1 MQSIA
6 RVCAGFVT
14 TSLADF
20 CQIHLPRILT
30 SSFGMLSNLA
40 SLIFFVF
47 VRPTATTIPTM
58 TSIDWHKLALNAG
71 VLLEAV
77 PESNRLV
84 LWLPAGREHGCQFWQ
99 RIGSVPNADIRVKQ
113 GLCSVPATAIRARQR
128 VGGLLRGLLRGF
140 HRASDEQ
147 TWMLPNGGAAEQS
160 SERQTDLILVWPL
173 EEMDA
178 LDEAR
183 LRSIWPEG
191 KPAPKFRPTWR

>member
-1 MQSIA
+1 
-6 RVCAGFVT
+6 
-14 TSLADF
+14 
-20 CQIHLPRILT
+20 
-30 SSFGMLSNLA
+30 MLS
-40 SLIFFVF
+40 SESHFFVF

-58 TSIDWHKLALNAG
+58 TSIDWNKLALNTG

-84 LWLPAGREHGCQFWQ
+84 LWLPAEREHGFQFWQ
-99 RIGSVPNADIRVKQ
+99 RIGGVPNADIRVEQ
-113 GLCSVPATAIRARQR
+113 GLCSIAATAIRARQR

-183 LRSIWPEG
+183 LRSI
-191 KPAPKFRPTWR
+191 